1 MLAIGCGS
9 AWLVLGTDDLVQI
22 AHHESGQHEG
32 EMDDHIPHQLVV
44 RHILGVHKHPQQVNG
59 GRWRRWRRRLCFQQV
74 ASILPSQ
81 LSFSFPSVI
90 SSCETKFSYQSITT
104 QANSPPTSAMSTS
117 DSRVRIRLASAIEK
131 CWAGHAGSP
140 EKTIDRATRASER
153 PT

>member
-1 MLAIGCGS
+1 MLAIGCGN

-59 GRWRRWRRRLCFQQV
+59 GDGDDGGGDFVFSEV

-90 SSCETKFSYQSITT
+90 SSCETKFSYPENITMT
-104 QANSPPTSAMSTS
+104 NSPPTSAMSTS
-117 DSRVRIRLASAIEK
+117 DSRVRIRSA
-131 CWAGHAGSP
+131 
-140 EKTIDRATRASER
+140 
-153 PT
+153 